1 MSYLALACDQL
12 MLRLSNP
19 ARTVMMSVLYPGP
32 PLACTDIR
40 SGNRGLSMK
49 VMGYPFRRPAID
61 N

>member
-1 MSYLALACDQL
+1 MF
-12 MLRLSNP
+12 RLSNP

-40 SGNRGLSMK
+40 SGNRGVSMK
-49 VMGYPFRRPAID
+49 AMGYPFRRPAID